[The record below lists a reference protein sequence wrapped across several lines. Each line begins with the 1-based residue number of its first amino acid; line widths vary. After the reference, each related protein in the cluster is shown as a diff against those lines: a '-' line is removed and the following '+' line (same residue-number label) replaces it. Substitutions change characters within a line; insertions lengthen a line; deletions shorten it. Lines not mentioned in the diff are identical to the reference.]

1 MDVAKTGPDNRRA
14 PGPQE
19 YGDQPDSEYIRLLL
33 AARTVLERSGWWGFK
48 VASVLREAHLSTRS
62 FYRNFGTKSGLL
74 AALLDY
80 ELSAAAARLR
90 KAVVGQATP
99 IEGLRAYLEAMIDM
113 AYTDDLVR
121 PASLFAAQWRELLR
135 EYPEVMDRCI
145 GMMVDPLR
153 EVLETG
159 KANGDFRSVNPR
171 SDAIA
176 IFNLAASMTADQ
188 ASVGGR
194 TPREHMTSVILPFI
208 ERAINADA

>member
-1 MDVAKTGPDNRRA
+1 MGVAKTESDHRRVPMPDE
-14 PGPQE
+14 G
-19 YGDQPDSEYIRLLL
+19 GDQHNPEYVRLLL

-48 VASVLREAHLSTRS
+48 VAGVLREARLSTRS

-90 KAVVGQATP
+90 KAVAGQATP
-99 IEGLRAYLEAMIDM
+99 IEGVRAYLEAMIDM

-121 PASLFAAQWRELLR
+121 PASLFAAQWRELLG

-145 GMMVDPLR
+145 GRMVDPLR
-153 EVLETG
+153 EALEAG
-159 KANGDFRSVNPR
+159 AANGDFRSINPR
-171 SDAIA
+171 YDAIA

-188 ASVGGR
+188 ASVACR
-194 TPREHMTSVILPFI
+194 TPREHMTRVILPFV
-208 ERAINADA
+208 ERAIHAD